1 MTKVKI
7 LTKRTNFFLKKK
19 HLENTLTNNRY
30 SRHRNYIIE
39 TVRKMK
45 KTPTITNAASSA
57 FTLSEAA
64 TRGIL

>member
-7 LTKRTNFFLKKK
+7 PYKKNELFFKK
-19 HLENTLTNNRY
+19 HLENTLTNNRH